1 MPAARALTEL
11 AVELLLQRT
20 ARAPVPPAGAM
31 EILPLCPKHS
41 GWVAVPFTVIAGGAA
56 LMVKLSDVEH
66 PLASVTVT
74 E

>member
-1 MPAARALTEL
+1 MEL
-11 AVELLLQRT
+11 LVELLLHST
-20 ARAPVPPAGAM
+20 ARLPVPPAGAI

-41 GWVAVPFTVIAGGAA
+41 GWVAMPFTVIAEGAA
-56 LMVKLSDVEH
+56 LMEKLSDVEH